1 MAEEEI
7 LELRERCRKIFSILS
22 CPVKYSVRKISK
34 LAEIPKSSVHR
45 HAKAI
50 ERRNLY
56 PESFFW
62 EIFEGQ
68 QFLNRLIFATIFV
81 FGIMCGVGAGR
92 ISFFFKLLRLTMH
105 VGVSPASVRNL
116 RTRMEEIIIEYQKVQ
131 EKHCKSRKPI
141 KVAVGADETFFND
154 MILVFMDLAS
164 GYIFFEEEAQ
174 NRSYETWMEKVQKT
188 INELGISI
196 KYVVSDRAKALIKL
210 ALKGIGCQSIPD
222 LFHASNEIV
231 KLLGLSLN
239 RKYAAVQDKIAK
251 ATATLSLL
259 IELSKGISE
268 IEKQQLVVKNLNKE
282 QQIIESAIS
291 RYKEVLHKLSK
302 IVHPFDITDTSKQT
316 SDQVQ
321 ILLMKLPEVV
331 KKILNDCGIID
342 KKDRLSKFAKQ
353 IEAIASLIDAW
364 WLWVMES
371 LDDYE
376 IDDECRKWLLEFL
389 LPAIY
394 WQSQAA
400 KTKNPELKKSYQ
412 VASEQ
417 ALAELEQ
424 HPLTPIF
431 ITQQWLSW
439 AEWMVS
445 NFQRTSSAVEGRN
458 GCLSQMH
465 HNGRGLSIKR
475 LKALTV
481 IHNFGITRPDGTT
494 AAERLFERDFPDL
507 FEWIV
512 NQMGDLPLAR
522 MGRKSSSDNLLNLQ
536 IVPA

>member
-1 MAEEEI
+1 VEEEL

-22 CPVKYSVRKISK
+22 CPIKYSARKISK
-34 LAEIPKSSVHR
+34 LTEIPKSSVHR

-50 ERRNLY
+50 EKRNVY

-62 EIFEGQ
+62 EIPEGQ
-68 QFLNRLIFATIFV
+68 QFLSRLIFATIFV

-105 VGVSPASVRNL
+105 VGVSPTSIGNL

-259 IELSKGISE
+259 IELSKGVNE
-268 IEKQQLVVKNLNKE
+268 IKKQQLVVNNLNNE

-316 SDQVQ
+316 SAQVQ
-321 ILLMKLPEVV
+321 ILLMELPEVV
-331 KKILNDCGIID
+331 KIILNECGIID
-342 KKDRLSKFAKQ
+342 KKNRLSKFARQ
-353 IEAIASLIDAW
+353 IAAVASLIDAW

-417 ALAELEQ
+417 ALAQLEQ
-424 HPLTPIF
+424 HPFTPIF
-431 ITQQWLSW
+431 IT
-439 AEWMVS
+439 
-445 NFQRTSSAVEGRN
+445 
-458 GCLSQMH
+458 
-465 HNGRGLSIKR
+465 
-475 LKALTV
+475 
-481 IHNFGITRPDGTT
+481 
-494 AAERLFERDFPDL
+494 
-507 FEWIV
+507 
-512 NQMGDLPLAR
+512 
-522 MGRKSSSDNLLNLQ
+522 
-536 IVPA
+536 

>member
-1 MAEEEI
+1 
-7 LELRERCRKIFSILS
+7 
-22 CPVKYSVRKISK
+22 
-34 LAEIPKSSVHR
+34 
-45 HAKAI
+45 
-50 ERRNLY
+50 
-56 PESFFW
+56 
-62 EIFEGQ
+62 
-68 QFLNRLIFATIFV
+68 
-81 FGIMCGVGAGR
+81 
-92 ISFFFKLLRLTMH
+92 
-105 VGVSPASVRNL
+105 
-116 RTRMEEIIIEYQKVQ
+116 
-131 EKHCKSRKPI
+131 
-141 KVAVGADETFFND
+141 

-259 IELSKGISE
+259 IELSRGVNE
-268 IEKQQLVVKNLNKE
+268 IKKQQIVVKNLNKE
-282 QQIIESAIS
+282 QQIIESAIN

-316 SDQVQ
+316 SAQVQ
-321 ILLMKLPEVV
+321 ILMMKLPEVV

-342 KKDRLSKFAKQ
+342 KKDRLGKFAKQ
-353 IEAIASLIDAW
+353 IAAIASLIDAW

-400 KTKNPELKKSYQ
+400 KTKEP
-412 VASEQ
+412 
-417 ALAELEQ
+417 
-424 HPLTPIF
+424 
-431 ITQQWLSW
+431 
-439 AEWMVS
+439 
-445 NFQRTSSAVEGRN
+445 
-458 GCLSQMH
+458 
-465 HNGRGLSIKR
+465 
-475 LKALTV
+475 
-481 IHNFGITRPDGTT
+481 
-494 AAERLFERDFPDL
+494 
-507 FEWIV
+507 
-512 NQMGDLPLAR
+512 
-522 MGRKSSSDNLLNLQ
+522 
-536 IVPA
+536 

>member
-1 MAEEEI
+1 MELLPPAQGPLSSGWPAL
-7 LELRERCRKIFSILS
+7 LERDSHPLEYATLPGRTERL
-22 CPVKYSVRKISK
+22 P
-34 LAEIPKSSVHR
+34 
-45 HAKAI
+45 
-50 ERRNLY
+50 
-56 PESFFW
+56 
-62 EIFEGQ
+62 
-68 QFLNRLIFATIFV
+68 
-81 FGIMCGVGAGR
+81 
-92 ISFFFKLLRLTMH
+92 FFFKLLRLTMH
-105 VGVSPASVRNL
+105 VGVSPTSVRNL

-131 EKHCKSRKPI
+131 EKHCKSKKPI

-239 RKYAAVQDKIAK
+239 RKHAAVQNKIAK
-251 ATATLSLL
+251 ATTTLSLL
-259 IELSKGISE
+259 IELSKGVNE
-268 IEKQQLVVKNLNKE
+268 IEKQQLIVNNLNNE

-316 SDQVQ
+316 SNQVQ
-321 ILLMKLPEVV
+321 ILLMELPEVI
-331 KKILNDCGIID
+331 KIILNECGIID

-353 IEAIASLIDAW
+353 IADIASLIDAW

-376 IDDECRKWLLEFL
+376 IDDECKKWLLEFL
-389 LPAIY
+389 LPVIY
-394 WQSQAA
+394 WQNQVT
-400 KTKNPELKKSYQ
+400 KTKNPKLKKSYQ
-412 VASEQ
+412 VAFEQ
-417 ALAELEQ
+417 ALAKLEQ
-424 HPLTPIF
+424 HSLTPIF
-431 ITQQWLSW
+431 ITQQQWLSW

-445 NFQRTSSAVEGRN
+445 NFQRTSSAVEGKN
-458 GCLSQMH
+458 GCLSQIH
-465 HNGRGLSIKR
+465 HNGRGISTKR

-481 IHNFGITRPDGTT
+481 IHNFGLTRLDGTT

-512 NQMGDLPLAR
+512 NQMGDLPIAR
-522 MGRKSSSDNLLNLQ
+522 MNRKSSSANLLNLQ
-536 IVPA
+536 SVPA